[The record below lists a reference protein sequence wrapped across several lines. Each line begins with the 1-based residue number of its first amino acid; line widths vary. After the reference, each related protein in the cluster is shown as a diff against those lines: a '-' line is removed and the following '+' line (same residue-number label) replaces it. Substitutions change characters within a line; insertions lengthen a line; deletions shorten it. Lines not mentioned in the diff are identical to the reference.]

1 MRDYLR
7 TAAWDRRL
15 TTVEGERD
23 CVFSELEVKL
33 WAEGDGVC
41 FPQKITLIYLLNEP
55 TPFIII
61 DFRYA
66 KIYLNFARRAN
77 HHSRI
82 AGSSFGAS
90 RSCFAEG

>member
-1 MRDYLR
+1 MVKLKRDSLNIRRSLQLPLSLPPVRDYLR

-55 TPFIII
+55 TPKEFV
-61 DFRYA
+61 
-66 KIYLNFARRAN
+66 LT
-77 HHSRI
+77 
-82 AGSSFGAS
+82 
-90 RSCFAEG
+90 